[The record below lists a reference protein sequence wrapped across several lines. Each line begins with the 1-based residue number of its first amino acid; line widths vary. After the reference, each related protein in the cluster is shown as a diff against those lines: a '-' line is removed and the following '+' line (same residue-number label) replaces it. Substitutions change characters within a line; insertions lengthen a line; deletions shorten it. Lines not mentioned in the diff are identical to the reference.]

1 MASQP
6 RILIVGCGGTGSE
19 ALLQVKGLFRQSPGK
34 TPSHVGML
42 YLDTVAPKERSTL
55 DDDCDYVQ
63 LVLRD
68 ASEMLR
74 NPDNAYMLQWF
85 PEINSH
91 IVSSAHGAAQ
101 VRPMGRLTLHAQADR
116 VLRQIRNCLAKLTSR
131 ERLRQADGASITDPG
146 SVEVYVL
153 ASLCGGTGS
162 GISLDVAQLLRQE
175 LKDAPHVRV
184 IGIFLLPGPF
194 RNLPGTDL
202 VKSNAYA
209 ALKELDY
216 LGNPR
221 GKVDFTFGT
230 NHPMA
235 LDRSPF
241 DLIYLVDSIGEHYD
255 TTQNV
260 SQLARQI
267 AHLPYLMS
275 NPAFGPYVR
284 ETLHNLIP
292 QLETKDPVQGKRAV
306 YASFGVSS
314 LEITEDSVDRARLDF
329 KQQLLNLLLEDRHS
343 AESLADLGAKAVLQ
357 RVGQEEF
364 PESLEM
370 NLLEFDFGN
379 SREPIDKLQE
389 IYTATIGLMEDH
401 ARRTVVPR
409 LETLREAGRKR
420 IETLLERTSKH
431 AGSIRSTLRECMRL
445 QTLFWE
451 MQETLR
457 GQRRESEHA
466 EKERQSAW
474 EFCQQ
479 EFKSRRRKRRE
490 PAAMRWK
497 DVINTLVLPTRFRRT
512 IDDLSIGALGH
523 LIDRVQEAHEWCSQA
538 IRNMEEALQRLS
550 EANIPVEKEPGPF
563 TRYCEVKNIR
573 PQADAGRFLE
583 SLPDSKAWFQ
593 LSESEIRSTIT
604 SFEGREFA
612 AAFTVGGASSA
623 TQLLLRDPHKS
634 ISELRRFSDPLWSYT
649 LDKIPPEHHRGIHHI
664 EVLGVDSLAKTLA
677 SLAGLY
683 PLVHLVETGW
693 WDRVTHLQIRAGIP
707 LFALS
712 CMNEL
717 WRDYSGSANGRREKS
732 HLDRRWVGWP
742 ELLPHAFKQNVIR
755 TFALGLACSEI
766 LRLNSGVI
774 QLKDTSGEGR
784 LLGQSFHQAYAAM
797 SADDFLCVTVEDS
810 LKSAIDKYTAADIMT
825 AAGHL
830 WDLLIEDRIAVHDR
844 PLVETLAR
852 CLEQMARR
860 WPVGVLSNYT
870 LV

>member
-1 MASQP
+1 
-6 RILIVGCGGTGSE
+6 
-19 ALLQVKGLFRQSPGK
+19 
-34 TPSHVGML
+34 ML
-42 YLDTVAPKERSTL
+42 G
-55 DDDCDYVQ
+55 
-63 LVLRD
+63 
-68 ASEMLR
+68 
-74 NPDNAYMLQWF
+74 NPENAYMLQWF
-85 PEINSH
+85 PEINKH
-91 IVSSAHGAAQ
+91 VISSAQGAAQ

-131 ERLRQADGASITDPG
+131 ERLRQADGESIADPG
-146 SVEVYVL
+146 SVEIYVL

-162 GISLDVAQLLRQE
+162 GISLDIAQLLRHE

-216 LGNPR
+216 LANPR
-221 GKVDFTFGT
+221 GKIDFTFGT

-235 LDRSPF
+235 LERSPF

-260 SQLARQI
+260 PQLARQM

-275 NPAFGPYVR
+275 NPAFGPYIR

-292 QLETKDPVQGKRAV
+292 QLEAKDPVQGKRAV

-314 LEITEDSVDRARLDF
+314 LEITQGAVHRARLDF
-329 KQQLLNLLLEDRHS
+329 KRELLGLLLEDRHP
-343 AESLADLGAKAVLQ
+343 AEFLADLGAKAVLQ
-357 RVGQEEF
+357 RVGQEEL

-389 IYTATIGLMEDH
+389 IYSATLGLMADQ
-401 ARRTVVPR
+401 ARRAAGPR
-409 LETLREAGRKR
+409 LEELRESGRKK
-420 IETLLERTSKH
+420 IADLLERASKR
-431 AGSIRSTLRECMRL
+431 AGCIQSSLQECMRL
-445 QTLFWE
+445 HELLSE
-451 MQETLR
+451 LQEKLR
-457 GQRRESEHA
+457 ASRREAAQA

-497 DVINTLVLPTRFRRT
+497 DVVNTLVLPARFKQT
-512 IDDLSIGALGH
+512 IDDLSADSLGY
-523 LIDRVQEAHEWCSQA
+523 LIDRVREAQDWCSRA
-538 IRNMEEALQRLS
+538 VRNIEEALQRVS

-563 TRYCEVKNIR
+563 TRYCEVKSIR
-573 PQADAGRFLE
+573 PPADAGRFLE
-583 SLPDSKAWFQ
+583 SLPDSRAWFQ
-593 LSESEIRSTIT
+593 LSESEIRSTIN
-604 SFEGREFA
+604 SFEEGEFA

-623 TQLLLRDPHKS
+623 TQLLLRDPHKF

-664 EVLGVDSLAKTLA
+664 EVLGVESFIKAMA
-677 SLAGLY
+677 PMAGLY
-683 PLVHLVETGW
+683 PLVHLVETDW
-693 WDRVTHLQIRAGIP
+693 WDRVTHVQIRAGIP

-717 WRDYSGSANGRREKS
+717 WSDYSGSANGRRERS

-766 LRLNSGVI
+766 ARLNSGAI
-774 QLKDTSGEGR
+774 QLKDASGEGR
-784 LLGQSFHQAYAAM
+784 LLGQSFHRAYAAL
-797 SADDFLCVTVEDS
+797 SADDVLCATVADS
-810 LKSAIDKYTAADIMT
+810 LKSAIDKYAEADIMT

-830 WDLLIEDRIAVHDR
+830 WDLLIQDRIAVHDR

-860 WPVGVLSNYT
+860 WPIGVLSNCT
-870 LV
+870 SG